1 MRLHLQYLEV
11 MHRLVFAKLSPSIA
25 LISQLME
32 PITLEAIS
40 KAVANL
46 VYKDIAVLQ
55 REIASIK
62 EENRE
67 HMMSLFTKVNTLL
80 DNRTAVVPILGKFL
94 QLL

>member
-1 MRLHLQYLEV
+1 MQ
-11 MHRLVFAKLSPSIA
+11 P
-25 LISQLME
+25 IS
-32 PITLEAIS
+32 LEAIS
-40 KAVANL
+40 RAVANL

-55 REIASIK
+55 LEIASIK

-94 QLL
+94 QML

>member
-55 REIASIK
+55 LEIASIK

-67 HMMSLFTKVNTLL
+67 HMMSLSSKVNTLL

-94 QLL
+94 QML

>member
-11 MHRLVFAKLSPSIA
+11 MHRLVFAKLSPTIA
-25 LISQLME
+25 LISQLMQ
-32 PITLEAIS
+32 PISLEAIS
-40 KAVANL
+40 KEIANL
-46 VYKDIAVLQ
+46 VYKDIAVIQ

-67 HMMSLFTKVNTLL
+67 HMISLFTKVNTLL

>member
-25 LISQLME
+25 LISQLMQ

-46 VYKDIAVLQ
+46 VYKDIAVIQ

>member
-1 MRLHLQYLEV
+1 
-11 MHRLVFAKLSPSIA
+11 
-25 LISQLME
+25 ME

-40 KAVANL
+40 KAVADL
-46 VYKDIAVLQ
+46 VYKDIAVIQ
-55 REIASIK
+55 REIASSR

-67 HMMSLFTKVNTLL
+67 QMISLFTKLNTLL